1 MGTRFR
7 LALTGAALAVTLAGC
22 LETTSNN
29 YVVYEPGTTQRAKAA
44 SKKEAVL
51 AKSNPALSVRA
62 DLKNNCVVEHGG
74 LLGGGEKIARQCDC
88 FAAGMVETMGQ
99 NDIEFYAQYKVVST
113 LGVANPADVKKK
125 CGIAVVEGG
134 NRQPPPPGS

>member
-1 MGTRFR
+1 MRTPFR
-7 LALTGAALAVTLAGC
+7 LALIGAALALALAGC

-29 YVVYEPGTTQRAKAA
+29 YAVYEPGTTQRAKAA
-44 SKKEAVL
+44 PKVP

-88 FAAGMVETMGQ
+88 YAAGMVKTMGQ
-99 NDIEFYAQYKVVST
+99 NDIEFYAQYKVIST
-113 LGVANPADVKKK
+113 LGVANPTDVKSK

-134 NRQPPPPGS
+134 NRQPPPGS